1 MKHWELWQTPRY
13 LTLLRGWVR
22 DGVPERE
29 IAGRMGLRPIGLT
42 LWRRKYPA
50 IDEALTQTGEIT
62 DYQVEDALLKAAMG
76 YRYTEEKTEQTDKG
90 EKLVTTEKEVSPSV
104 TAISLWLKW
113 RRPEIWGGE
122 ETPEMGEKPKN
133 NLFEALGDWREEVLE
148 GDALPDIQQAAE
160 ADADLVEA
168 GAVSKL

>member
-1 MKHWELWQTPRY
+1 MKHWELWQTPPY

-29 IAGRMGLRPIGLT
+29 IARRMGLKPLGLT
-42 LWRRKYPA
+42 LWRRKYPVL
-50 IDEALTQTGEIT
+50 DEALSVTGEMT

-104 TAISLWLKW
+104 TAISLWLKR
-113 RRPEIWGGE
+113 RRPEVWDREEEPEE
-122 ETPEMGEKPKN
+122 ETHPN
-133 NLFEALGDWREEVLE
+133 NLFEALGNWQEEVLT
-148 GDALPDIQQAAE
+148 GDAVSDIQPPSE
-160 ADADLVEA
+160 ADADVVET
-168 GAVSKL
+168 GAVQKL